1 MPVLYRKP
9 DLLVPSP
16 LEPTVQGRKH
26 ITAQVGGALYIMI
39 HYYLRSLGCA
49 LKS

>member
-1 MPVLYRKP
+1 MVRMPVLYRKP

-26 ITAQVGGALYIMI
+26 ITAQVGGALLLCLTIT
-39 HYYLRSLGCA
+39 SA
-49 LKS
+49 V